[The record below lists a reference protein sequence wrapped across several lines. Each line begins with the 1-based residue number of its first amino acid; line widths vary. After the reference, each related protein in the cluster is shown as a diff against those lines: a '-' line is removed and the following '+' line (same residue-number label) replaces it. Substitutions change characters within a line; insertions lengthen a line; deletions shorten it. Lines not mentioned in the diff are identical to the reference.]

1 MIETLIVIGGAIGV
15 ALVGFFVFTRDTR
28 RWSNRLYGMLSLSF
42 IVLMTANL
50 FTFGQFINP
59 DTLVWAIRAVAFA
72 TTLVMACVYFLTQ
85 ALAFESRTTHFRR
98 SVNKAIFWVSPVV
111 ALFTLT
117 PFVFESA
124 KVDELGAV
132 VPVVAWGIVVFAA
145 YSLTILL
152 LTVTHLVKGNRAKY
166 SKKRRAQDRSILI
179 GILPTLLVAPVT
191 SFILPVIYGYTE
203 FVALTPVYVLFFVSM
218 VAYAMIRH
226 GLFDIRLAAVRTV
239 AYAATVVSLAGLYSA
254 LVYLLSELVLGNRA
268 SETAA
273 LMNPVTISAALII
286 AFAFQPIKRI
296 FNRLTDRL
304 FYKDNYSI
312 SQFITRLT
320 RTLNSTNDLRSLLE
334 RTAREIASTLKTDH
348 AFFFVHLPDGRYM
361 TAGTAGHNRIA
372 PPEFKAYEQHMKD
385 GSDILLASQ
394 LKLDDG
400 ARRMMVSHRIELL
413 MPLYKNG
420 AIVGYLC
427 LGDPKNSG
435 FTNRDIRALRT
446 LADELTIAIQNAL
459 SVEEVKKLNDTLEQR
474 ISTATKELRM
484 SNKQLQRLDEAKDE
498 FISMASH
505 QLRTPLTSIKGYI
518 SMMLEGDMGKIT
530 KEQERV
536 LEEAFMSSE
545 RMVRLIGDFLNV
557 SRLQTGKFVIEK
569 HPVDLQ
575 RLVRRELEGL
585 EQNATARDLKFIFES
600 PAKVPI
606 LDIDES
612 KIQQVVMNFCDN
624 AIYYSKEGSSI
635 RVTLKEVDGFV
646 EFKVIDKGI
655 GVPEA
660 EQVQLFNKFFRAT
673 NARRARPDGTGVG
686 LFLAKKVVNDHDG
699 SIIFESKEGKGS
711 TFGFR
716 LPVPMKNNQV
726 F

>member
-28 RWSNRLYGMLSLSF
+28 RWSNRIYGLLSLSF
-42 IVLMTANL
+42 ILLMTANL
-50 FTFGQFINP
+50 FTFGQFLNP
-59 DTLVWAIRAVAFA
+59 DTLVWAIRTVMLA
-72 TTLVMACVYFLTQ
+72 TALVLACVYFLTQ
-85 ALAFESRTTHFRR
+85 ALALESRTTHFGRTINR
-98 SVNKAIFWVSPVV
+98 VILWLSPAV
-111 ALFTLT
+111 ALLTLT
-117 PFVFESA
+117 PFVFERAS
-124 KVDELGAV
+124 VSDSGVV
-132 VPVVAWGIVVFAA
+132 VPVVAWGIGIFAA
-145 YSLTILL
+145 YALTILVLTAAHL
-152 LTVTHLVKGNRAKY
+152 LKGIKTKS
-166 SKKRRAQDRSILI
+166 SKKRHAQDRSILI
-179 GILPTLLVAPVT
+179 GILPTLLIAPIT
-191 SFILPVIYGYTE
+191 SFILPVVYGHTQ
-203 FVALTPVYVLFFVSM
+203 FVALTPIYILFFVGM

-239 AYAATVVSLAGLYSA
+239 AYAATTVSLAGLYIA
-254 LVYLLSELVLGNRA
+254 VVYLLSELVLKNRA

-273 LMNPVTISAALII
+273 LMNPIAIGAALII
-286 AFAFQPIKRI
+286 AFAFQPIKRT

-334 RTAREIASTLKTDH
+334 RTAIEIASTLKTDH
-348 AFFFVHLPDGRYM
+348 AFFFVHLPEGRYM

-372 PPEFKAYEQHMKD
+372 PPEFKAYEQRMES
-385 GSDILLASQ
+385 GSDILLSSQ
-394 LKLDDG
+394 LKSDDI

-413 MPLYKNG
+413 MPLYKG
-420 AIVGYLC
+420 GVVVGHLC
-427 LGDPKNSG
+427 LGEPKNSG
-435 FTNRDIRALRT
+435 FTSRDIRALRT

-474 ISTATKELRM
+474 ISEATKELRM

-530 KEQERV
+530 KEQQRV

-557 SRLQTGKFVIEK
+557 SRLQTGKFIIEK
-569 HPVDLQ
+569 HPVDL
-575 RLVRRELEGL
+575 RLLVKRELEGL
-585 EQNATARDLKFIFES
+585 EQNASARDMKFIFTS
-600 PAKVPI
+600 PAKIPI

-624 AIYYSKEGSSI
+624 AIYYSKEGDSI
-635 RVTLKEVDGFV
+635 NVTLKDVDGFV

-655 GVPEA
+655 GVPET

-686 LFLAKKVVNDHDG
+686 LFLAKKVVNDHGG

-716 LPVPMKNNQV
+716 LPVPVKK
-726 F
+726 